1 LGAAGIA
8 AGSSISSFDRSLPRA
23 SYYHGDGYDEFD
35 PRDIADDGDDGFNE
49 HVPAS
54 SGAAGAGGAG
64 AGVMKAFGGGP
75 RALSGNY
82 GPVSASRD
90 QEKSEWLKQQSSG
103 QKRLR
108 WLVGVGIAVIVVLAI
123 AGGIVGG
130 VLGSRKASQ
139 SNGDGNSGGVTVS
152 QGSSQGLWDM
162 NTREIK
168 AVMGNKNFHK
178 VFPTMDYTPLNAQY
192 PGKHPPKSRAWLD
205 RCAHLTCLA
214 NPITACL
221 TNPPDQNNVTL
232 DIAILSQ
239 LTPAVRLYGTDCN
252 QTAMVLEAID
262 RLGMSSSMKV
272 WLGVYLDGNT
282 TTNERQVEQMYG
294 ILDKYPSSRF
304 AGIIVG
310 NEVLFG
316 NYLTVTQLATQ
327 LQAVRTKLATMKI
340 ELTVSTADLGEAWK
354 NNPAL
359 ASSSD
364 IVMANVHPFFAGVKA
379 EQGTSW
385 AWTYWQSIVAL
396 PGLKTGTVS
405 GSSYPKRVSLFFPS
419 PKIPL
424 VGNHVLSHR
433 HRSRYPQ
440 C

>member
-1 LGAAGIA
+1 
-8 AGSSISSFDRSLPRA
+8 
-23 SYYHGDGYDEFD
+23 
-35 PRDIADDGDDGFNE
+35 
-49 HVPAS
+49 
-54 SGAAGAGGAG
+54 
-64 AGVMKAFGGGP
+64 
-75 RALSGNY
+75 
-82 GPVSASRD
+82 

-192 PGKHPPKSRAWLD
+192 P
-205 RCAHLTCLA
+205 
-214 NPITACL
+214 ACL

-316 NYLTVTQLATQ
+316 KYLTVTQLATQ

-354 NNPAL
+354 NNPDL

-396 PGLKTGTVS
+396 PGLKTGTVG
-405 GSSYPKRVSLFFPS
+405 GSSYPKRMIGEIGWPTQGGHHCGGQDANYGCVTSDDGAVASIANLNTFMSDWVCAALTNGTNYFWFEAFDEQWKHRFDTPANNWE
-419 PKIPL
+419 PYWGLMDHNRNLKKGLVIPDCGGRT
-424 VGNHVLSHR
+424 V
-433 HRSRYPQ
+433 
-440 C
+440 